1 MRWHGGFGCVRC
13 NCTVYFAVVATVDSF
28 ALLSVCASHSHCLS
42 IPPPPPP
49 PLPSSPP
56 PLPPPPSPPPPPF
69 AFLPPPPSH
78 QCILLPRAFSL
89 YLCLP
94 LSFSFSH
101 THMSLLPL
109 APVTRVAVVSP
120 YVCTCMYIRRH
131 MNMYMYIGSHMNMT
145 DMRHANVNRVHLAG
159 VSSRALRRRQRASF
173 QDHFT
178 HSAQGAARQR

>member
-42 IPPPPPP
+42 I
-49 PLPSSPP
+49 
-56 PLPPPPSPPPPPF
+56 
-69 AFLPPPPSH
+69 PPPSH